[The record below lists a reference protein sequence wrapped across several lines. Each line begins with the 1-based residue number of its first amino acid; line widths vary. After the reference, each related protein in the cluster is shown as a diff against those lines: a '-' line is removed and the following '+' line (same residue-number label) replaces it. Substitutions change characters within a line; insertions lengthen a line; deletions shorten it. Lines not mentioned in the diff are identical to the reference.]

1 MKAKLFLAAASTLI
15 LSACAATQTSTSGA
29 SGATATAASG
39 STMYCWKR
47 SLEQTGDTLLC
58 NWEAS
63 SRDACKSINQ
73 VRLARATVNGAPR
86 DAGRCDNGEWLVAVN
101 TK

>member
-1 MKAKLFLAAASTLI
+1 MKSTLMLAAASAIL
-15 LSACAATQTSTSGA
+15 LSACAGTQTSTN
-29 SGATATAASG
+29 GATTAAAASG

-47 SLEQTGDTLLC
+47 SLEMTGDTLLC
-58 NWEAS
+58 NWEAN

-73 VRLARATVNGAPR
+73 VRLAKATINGAPR

-101 TK
+101 TR